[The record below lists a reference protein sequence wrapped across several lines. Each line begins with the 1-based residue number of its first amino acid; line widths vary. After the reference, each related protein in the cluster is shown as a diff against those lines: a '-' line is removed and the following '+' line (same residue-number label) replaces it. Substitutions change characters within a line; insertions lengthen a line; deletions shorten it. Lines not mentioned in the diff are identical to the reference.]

1 MPNLNNVDTKQ
12 AAGAHNGLLGDT
24 PQKAYVTK
32 LDLFNRFA
40 EPELR
45 EVIAGLDLS
54 PTSRVLDAGCG
65 TGLITSWLA
74 EQVPAGL
81 ALGVDLSTGHLRHA
95 KNRLMSPSATSLQF
109 FQADIT
115 HLPLTMG
122 PFDLIWSSNA
132 INHLRRPIDGLKRL
146 ADNLRPGGRL
156 VLGQS
161 AFLPDMFFAW
171 DARLEKEVM
180 LACRRYYRDKYGL
193 DERDTTATRN
203 LFGWMRQ
210 AGFSNVT
217 AKTIV
222 IERTAPLTE
231 ADQHYFV
238 EGVFKGYWAHRVQPY
253 LSEADWHTLEALCN
267 PNSPEFCL
275 QRSDFHHVQ
284 TFSIIIGW
292 TR

>member
-1 MPNLNNVDTKQ
+1 MKHDASRQ
-12 AAGAHNGLLGDT
+12 NGLLGDT

-45 EVIAGLDLS
+45 QLIAGLGLPES
-54 PTSRVLDAGCG
+54 ARVLDAGCG
-65 TGLITSWLA
+65 TGLITTWLA
-74 EQVPAGL
+74 EHVPHGL
-81 ALGVDLSTGHLRHA
+81 ALGVDLSTGHLRQAQTRMTTAAPLHF
-95 KNRLMSPSATSLQF
+95 L
-109 FQADIT
+109 QADMT
-115 HLPLTMG
+115 HLPLATG

-132 INHLRRPIDGLKRL
+132 LNHLHNPVAGLQAL
-146 ADNLRPGGRL
+146 AANLRPGGRL

-180 LACRRYYRDKYGL
+180 LACRQYYRDKYGL

-210 AGFSNVT
+210 AGLHNVT
-217 AKTIV
+217 AQTIV
-222 IERTAPLTE
+222 IERTAPLSE
-231 ADQHYFV
+231 ADQLYFV

-253 LSEADWHTLEALCN
+253 LSEADWHTLEALCD
-267 PNSPEFCL
+267 PTSSAFCL
-275 QRSDFHHVQ
+275 HRPDFHHLQ
-284 TFSIIIGW
+284 TFSVVIGW
-292 TR
+292 AS